1 MFFCFQHHG
10 ELSLSEGEE
19 GGGGLS
25 GWAHSEGAKSRDVW
39 RGGGEWE
46 ESLGCQGVTSLD
58 TTSSSPGNHSA
69 NPPRHHPRLPSL
81 SLTARKQDHDTKTLA
96 VNTPS
101 CSQVHSLHVL

>member
-39 RGGGEWE
+39 RGGVSGRSHW
-46 ESLGCQGVTSLD
+46 V
-58 TTSSSPGNHSA
+58 
-69 NPPRHHPRLPSL
+69 
-81 SLTARKQDHDTKTLA
+81 AR
-96 VNTPS
+96 V
-101 CSQVHSLHVL
+101 